1 MVQTG
6 EVVTPTPSSEPPAE
20 PVIIKKYANRRLY
33 NTGSSSYVTLEHLSE
48 MVRSGVDFVVQ
59 DAKTGE
65 DITRSVLAQIIFDQE
80 SRGQN
85 LLPATFLRTLIR
97 FYGDSMQSF
106 LPSYLDMSME
116 AFARGQERLR
126 DQFRSAFHGKPGMTA
141 FEDQARQNMAMF
153 EQAMRLWAPF
163 AANMMPP
170 QPGPGEAVKPELRDS
185 ESDTVAALRRQME
198 AMQRQLD
205 ELSAEKLRRKP

>member
-1 MVQTG
+1 MTQVPSG
-6 EVVTPTPSSEPPAE
+6 EAPAE

-48 MVRSGVDFVVQ
+48 MVRNGVDFLVQ

-65 DITRSVLAQIIFDQE
+65 DITRAVLAQIIFDQE
-80 SRGQN
+80 SRGHN

-116 AFARGQERLR
+116 AFSRSQERLR
-126 DQFRSAFHGKPGMTA
+126 EQFRTAFNGKPSGGA

-163 AANMMPP
+163 AANILPP
-170 QPGPGEAVKPELRDS
+170 QPPVADARPETREAEP
-185 ESDTVAALRRQME
+185 DTVSSLRRQME
-198 AMQRQLD
+198 TMQKQLD
-205 ELSAEKLRRKP
+205 ELSAEKARRKP